1 MSVGLSIH
9 RPTGREP
16 NWGGGGRVAKSPEG
30 LSSASVRRRCGRR
43 STRSSVGHDHA
54 PSAEGRTE
62 EEVVVV
68 VVVEGG
74 CTRFHSS
81 AAPPPPLKINQ

>member
-16 NWGGGGRVAKSPEG
+16 NWGGRRGVAKSPEG
-30 LSSASVRRRCGRR
+30 LSSASRRRRCGRR

-62 EEVVVV
+62 EEEEV